1 MCMSKRPLSVKIVF
15 ALPLVVTLAWALLG
29 AAQTN
34 PFFEPLRAG
43 QLMGMKVEDTDGQKI
58 GTIRNLVLDTRTGN
72 LKYAVIGSGGILGV
86 HASLKLAPAQVL
98 SAATAKRATLAIFAT
113 TERWKH
119 APVFKSS
126 NLASF
131 ANPDRAQEISQ
142 YFEPSPTQASRAA
155 NNALST
161 TGHTSGQEAEGPPP
175 VLRFASDLIGTR
187 VVNQNQEKVGEIL
200 DLLVSFGR
208 PRPAYAILS
217 GGRFLRREQ
226 KYAVPLSALR
236 PTDEGG
242 KLQLNTD
249 AGSLQQAPPFTR
261 KIWDS
266 RDTNR
271 VDRIYRY
278 SKTTD

>member
-1 MCMSKRPLSVKIVF
+1 MSKRPFTVKILF
-15 ALPLVVTLAWALLG
+15 ALPLVFTLAWALLG

-34 PFFEPLRAG
+34 PFFEPLKAG
-43 QLMGMKVEDTDGQKI
+43 QLMGMNVEDTDGQKI
-58 GTIRNLVLDTRTGN
+58 GSIRNLVLDTRAGE

-86 HASLKLAPAQVL
+86 HASLKLAPAPVL

-126 NLASF
+126 KLASL
-131 ANPDRAQEISQ
+131 ADPDRAREISR
-142 YFEPSPTQASRAA
+142 YFEQSPTHAPSAV

-161 TGHTSGQEAEGPPP
+161 TGQTAGQRVIGPPS
-175 VLRFASDLIGTR
+175 VLRFASELIGTR
-187 VVNQNQEKVGEIL
+187 VVNQNQEKIGEIL

-208 PRPAYAILS
+208 PRPAFAIIS
-217 GGRFLRREQ
+217 TGRFLRHEQ
-226 KYAVPLSALR
+226 KYAVPLSALH

-242 KLQLNTD
+242 KLQLDTD
-249 AGSLQQAPPFTR
+249 ATSLQQAPPFTR
-261 KIWDS
+261 QIWES
-266 RDTNR
+266 RDTNS

-278 SKTTD
+278 SKTVD